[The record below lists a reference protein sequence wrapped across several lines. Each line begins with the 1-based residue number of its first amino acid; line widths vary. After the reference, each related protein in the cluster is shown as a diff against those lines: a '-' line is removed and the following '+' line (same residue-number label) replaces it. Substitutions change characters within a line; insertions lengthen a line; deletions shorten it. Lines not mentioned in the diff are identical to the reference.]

1 MKGEIHLDMGR
12 PACRRVEHQG
22 CHARAVMVQGLLHL
36 PGAHPD
42 HADCVVVAGGQQVG
56 GGAVGGDAGD
66 RALVVSQGPMLH
78 PLVEVEYLAL
88 LVAAS
93 TSIRS

>member
-22 CHARAVMVQGLLHL
+22 CHARAVIVHGLLHL

-42 HADCVVVAGGQQVG
+42 HADGAFVAGGQQVG

-66 RALVVSQGPMLH
+66 RALVVSQGAMLY
-78 PLVEVEYLAL
+78 PFVQVEYLTL
-88 LVAAS
+88 LVATS
-93 TSIRS
+93 NSIRF